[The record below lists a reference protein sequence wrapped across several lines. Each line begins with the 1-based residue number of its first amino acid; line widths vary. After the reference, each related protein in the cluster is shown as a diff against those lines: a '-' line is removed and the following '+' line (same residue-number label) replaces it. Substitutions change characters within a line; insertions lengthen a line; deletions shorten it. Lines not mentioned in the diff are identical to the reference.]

1 MGQPRNVQFLV
12 SFKSRWN
19 RWGICNCYCNS
30 LLVSNRDGTNGE
42 IANGMFNDKVKQV
55 GIEIAKILLVKLKIP
70 QELWSFLR
78 LKSLVNIFSGALV
91 PAEEFDIKDRWHISA
106 IVYANEDTI

>member
-1 MGQPRNVQFLV
+1 
-12 SFKSRWN
+12 
-19 RWGICNCYCNS
+19 
-30 LLVSNRDGTNGE
+30 
-42 IANGMFNDKVKQV
+42 MFNDMVKQV

-91 PAEEFDIKDRWHISA
+91 PAEELDVEDRWHISA
-106 IVYANEDTI
+106 IVYANEDTIEDL